1 MTSGRHGKRWRS
13 RTRSGR
19 RVHDG
24 RPQPCRSGGQ
34 APTLRLTSGAFNM
47 AVRLAEKPIEP
58 ARKLFGTDGIRGT
71 ANVYPMTG
79 ELMLQL
85 GRAVAHQ
92 IKRGSHRH
100 RVVIGKD
107 TRLSG
112 YMLETALASGLCSMG
127 VDVLLCGPLPTPAIS
142 NLTVS
147 MRADAGSVISASHNP
162 YQDNGI
168 KFFSADGFKLP
179 DEVEAEIEELI
190 ANDKLHHLRPTA
202 TSIGKAYRIDDAAGR
217 YIVYAKNTFPRH
229 LTLEGLTI
237 VVDCAHGAAY
247 RVAPAVLQELGA
259 KVIVIGNTPDGKN
272 INRGFGAM
280 HPETMCKAVR
290 KTGADLG
297 IALDGDADRLI
308 VSDEHGNVVDGD
320 AVMAI
325 CGLDLIRRRALPKK
339 TVVATVMSNMGLDEC
354 LAKAGGRVLR
364 TRVGDRYVLEELRRG
379 GYSFGGEQSGH
390 LIFLENANTGDGTIA
405 ALALLAVMME
415 SGRPI
420 SELAKCMDVFPQAQ
434 LGLMVKSKPELGSL
448 PGVMRAI
455 RDVERK
461 LGSNGRVLVR
471 YSGTEPKVRVLVEG
485 PDQKQIDGY
494 AADIASELKKAIGA

>member
-1 MTSGRHGKRWRS
+1 MTSKPRERRWPLPMP
-13 RTRSGR
+13 SGR
-19 RVHDG
+19 PLPDT
-24 RPQPCRSGGQ
+24 RPQACRIDDKAQ
-34 APTLRLTSGAFNM
+34 HLRLTDGASNM
-47 AVRLAEKPIEP
+47 AVRLTEKPTEP
-58 ARKLFGTDGIRGT
+58 ARKLFGTDGIRGV
-71 ANVYPMTG
+71 ANVWPMTG

-85 GRAVAHQ
+85 GRAVAYL
-92 IKRGSHRH
+92 IKRGNHRH
-100 RVVIGKD
+100 RIVIGKD

-147 MRADAGSVISASHNP
+147 MRADAGAVISASHNP

-179 DEVEAEIEELI
+179 DEVEAEIEDLV

-247 RVAPAVLQELGA
+247 RVAPAVLEELGA
-259 KVIVIGNTPDGKN
+259 RVIVIGNQPDGKN
-272 INRGFGAM
+272 INRGFGAL
-280 HPETMCKAVR
+280 HPETMCKVVK

-308 VSDEHGNVVDGD
+308 VSDDHGNVVDGD

-325 CGLDLIRRRALPKK
+325 CGLDLLRRKALPKK
-339 TVVATVMSNMGLDEC
+339 TLVATVMSNMGLDQC
-354 LAKAGGRVLR
+354 VGKAGGRVLR
-364 TRVGDRYVLEELRRG
+364 TRVGDRYVLDELRHG

-390 LIFLENANTGDGTIA
+390 LIFLDHANTGDGTIA
-405 ALALLAVMME
+405 ALALLAVMVE

-420 SELAKCMDVFPQAQ
+420 SELAQCMDVFPQAQ
-434 LGLMVKSKPELGSL
+434 LGLQVKSKPELGSL

-455 RDVERK
+455 RDVE
-461 LGSNGRVLVR
+461 G
-471 YSGTEPKVRVLVEG
+471 
-485 PDQKQIDGY
+485 
-494 AADIASELKKAIGA
+494 

>member
-1 MTSGRHGKRWRS
+1 MTSRRRGRRWRW
-13 RTRSGR
+13 RIPSGR
-19 RVHDG
+19 PVSDRG
-24 RPQPCRSGGQ
+24 AALA
-34 APTLRLTSGAFNM
+34 APPAKHQDLRLNPGASNM
-47 AVRLAEKPIEP
+47 AVRLAEKPLEP

-85 GRAVAHQ
+85 GRALAYQ
-92 IKRGSHRH
+92 IKRGSHPH
-100 RVVIGKD
+100 PVVIRRVA
-107 TRLSG
+107 RLSG

-127 VDVLLCGPLPTPAIS
+127 VDVLLCGPLPTPAIP
-142 NLTVS
+142 NLTVA
-147 MRADAGSVISASHNP
+147 MRADAGAVISASHNP

-179 DEVEAEIEELI
+179 DEVEAEIEDLV

-217 YIVYAKNTFPRH
+217 YIVYAKSTFPRH

-247 RVAPAVLQELGA
+247 RVAPAVLEELGA
-259 KVIVIGNTPDGKN
+259 KVIVIGNQPDGKN
-272 INRGFGAM
+272 INRGFGAL
-280 HPETMCKAVR
+280 HPETMCKTVR

-297 IALDGDADRLI
+297 MALDGDADRMI

-325 CGLDLIRRRALPKK
+325 CGLDLLRRRALPKK
-339 TVVATVMSNMGLDEC
+339 TLVATAMSNMGLDQC
-354 LAKAGGRVLR
+354 IAKAGGRVLR

-390 LIFLENANTGDGTIA
+390 LIFLDHASTGDGSIA
-405 ALALLAVMME
+405 ALALLAVMVE
-415 SGRPI
+415 SGKPI
-420 SELAKCMDVFPQAQ
+420 SELARCMDVFPQAQ
-434 LGLMVKSKPELGSL
+434 LGLVVKNKPELGSL
-448 PGVMRAI
+448 AGVMRAI
-455 RDVERK
+455 RDVEQK
-461 LGSNGRVLVR
+461 LGDQGRVLVR

-485 PDQKQIDGY
+485 PDQKVIDGY
-494 AADIASELKKAIGA
+494 AAEIASELQKAIGA

>member
-1 MTSGRHGKRWRS
+1 
-13 RTRSGR
+13 
-19 RVHDG
+19 
-24 RPQPCRSGGQ
+24 
-34 APTLRLTSGAFNM
+34 M
-47 AVRLAEKPIEP
+47 AIRLAEKPVET
-58 ARKLFGTDGIRGT
+58 ARRLFGTDGIRGI

-85 GRAVAHQ
+85 GRAVAYL
-92 IKRGSHRH
+92 IKRGNHRH

-147 MRADAGSVISASHNP
+147 MRADAGAVISASHNP
-162 YQDNGI
+162 YSDNGI

-179 DEVEAEIEELI
+179 DEVEAEIEDLV

-247 RVAPAVLQELGA
+247 RVAPAVLEELGA
-259 KVIVIGNTPDGKN
+259 RVIVIGNQPDGKN
-272 INRGFGAM
+272 INRGFGAL
-280 HPETMCKAVR
+280 HPETMCKTVR
-290 KTGADLG
+290 KTGANLG

-308 VSDEHGNVVDGD
+308 ICDEHGTVVDGD

-325 CGLDLIRRRALPKK
+325 CGLDLMRRKALPKK
-339 TVVATVMSNMGLDEC
+339 TLVATVMSNMGLDQCIE
-354 LAKAGGRVLR
+354 KAGGKVVR
-364 TRVGDRYVLEELRRG
+364 TRVGDRYVLEEMRRG
-379 GYSFGGEQSGH
+379 GYNFGGEQSGH
-390 LIFLENANTGDGTIA
+390 LIFLDQANTGDGTIA
-405 ALALLAVMME
+405 ALALLSVMME
-415 SGRPI
+415 SGKPV
-420 SELAKCMDVFPQAQ
+420 SELARCMDVFPQAQ
-434 LGLMVKSKPELGSL
+434 LGVVVKSKPELGSL
-448 PGVMRAI
+448 AGVMSAI
-455 RDVERK
+455 RDVERRLSGK
-461 LGSNGRVLVR
+461 GRVLVR

-485 PDQKQIDGY
+485 PEQKTIDGY
-494 AADIASELKKAIGA
+494 AAEIASELKKAIGA

>member
-1 MTSGRHGKRWRS
+1 
-13 RTRSGR
+13 
-19 RVHDG
+19 
-24 RPQPCRSGGQ
+24 
-34 APTLRLTSGAFNM
+34 M
-47 AVRLAEKPIEP
+47 AVRLAEKPVES
-58 ARKLFGTDGIRGT
+58 ARKLFGTDGIRGV
-71 ANVYPMTG
+71 ANVWPMTG

-85 GRAVAHQ
+85 GRAVAYL
-92 IKRGSHRH
+92 IKRGNHRH

-142 NLTVS
+142 NLTLS
-147 MRADAGSVISASHNP
+147 MRADAGAVISASHNP

-179 DEVEAEIEELI
+179 DEVEAEIEDLI
-190 ANDKLHHLRPTA
+190 ANDRLDHLRPTA

-217 YIVYAKNTFPRH
+217 YIVYAKSTFPRH

-237 VVDCAHGAAY
+237 VVDCANGAAY
-247 RVAPAVLQELGA
+247 RVAPAVLEELGA
-259 KVIVIGNTPDGKN
+259 KVIVIGNQPDGKN
-272 INRGFGAM
+272 INRGAGAL

-290 KTGADLG
+290 KTGANLG

-325 CGLDLIRRRALPKK
+325 CGLDLIRRKALPKK
-339 TVVATVMSNMGLDEC
+339 TVVATVMSNMGLDQC
-354 LAKAGGRVLR
+354 VAKAGGKVVR
-364 TRVGDRYVLEELRRG
+364 TRVGDRYVLEELRRN

-390 LIFLENANTGDGTIA
+390 LIFLEHATTGDGTVA
-405 ALALLAVMME
+405 ALALLAVMVE
-415 SGRPI
+415 SGKPV
-420 SELAKCMDVFPQAQ
+420 SELARCMEVFPQAQ
-434 LGLMVKSKPELGSL
+434 LGLMVKSKPELGSI

-455 RDVERK
+455 RDVEKK
-461 LGSNGRVLVR
+461 LGDSGRVLVR

-485 PDQKQIDGY
+485 PDQKTIDGY
-494 AADIASELKKAIGA
+494 AAAIASELKKAIGA

>member
-1 MTSGRHGKRWRS
+1 MTSRRRGRRWRW
-13 RTRSGR
+13 RIPSGR
-19 RVHDG
+19 PVSDS
-24 RPQPCRSGGQ
+24 RPALAGPPARHQD
-34 APTLRLTSGAFNM
+34 LRLNPGASNM
-47 AVRLAEKPIEP
+47 AVRLAEKPLEP

-85 GRAVAHQ
+85 GRALAYQ
-92 IKRGSHRH
+92 IKRGNHRH

-147 MRADAGSVISASHNP
+147 MRADAGAVISASHNP

-179 DEVEAEIEELI
+179 DEVEAEIEDLV

-229 LTLEGLTI
+229 LTLEGVTI
-237 VVDCAHGAAY
+237 VIDCAHGAAY

-259 KVIVIGNTPDGKN
+259 KVIVIGNQPDGKN
-272 INRGFGAM
+272 INRGFGAL

-297 IALDGDADRLI
+297 MALDGDADRLI
-308 VSDEHGNVVDGD
+308 ISDEHGNVVDGD

-325 CGLDLIRRRALPKK
+325 CGLDLLRRRALPKK
-339 TVVATVMSNMGLDEC
+339 TLVATVMSNMGLDQC

-379 GYSFGGEQSGH
+379 GGSLGGGQGGPPV
-390 LIFLENANTGDGTIA
+390 FL
-405 ALALLAVMME
+405 
-415 SGRPI
+415 
-420 SELAKCMDVFPQAQ
+420 
-434 LGLMVKSKPELGSL
+434 PEPDPRRGPPPAPAPL
-448 PGVMRAI
+448 PGVGGSGRA
-455 RDVERK
+455 RSPPAPGVDMV
-461 LGSNGRVLVR
+461 
-471 YSGTEPKVRVLVEG
+471 P
-485 PDQKQIDGY
+485 
-494 AADIASELKKAIGA
+494 

>member
-1 MTSGRHGKRWRS
+1 M
-13 RTRSGR
+13 
-19 RVHDG
+19 
-24 RPQPCRSGGQ
+24 
-34 APTLRLTSGAFNM
+34 ALRLA
-47 AVRLAEKPIEP
+47 AKPVEP
-58 ARKLFGTDGIRGT
+58 ARRLFGTDGIRGT

-85 GRAVAHQ
+85 GRAVAYL
-92 IKRGSHRH
+92 IKRGNHRH

-142 NLTVS
+142 NLTLS
-147 MRADAGSVISASHNP
+147 MRADAGAVISASHNP
-162 YQDNGI
+162 YLDNGI

-179 DEVEAEIEELI
+179 DEIEAEIEDLI
-190 ANDKLHHLRPTA
+190 ANDKLNHLRPTA

-247 RVAPAVLQELGA
+247 RVAPAVLEELGA
-259 KVIVIGNTPDGKN
+259 RVIVIGNQPDGKN
-272 INRGFGAM
+272 INRGFGAL
-280 HPETMCKAVR
+280 HPETMCKVV
-290 KTGADLG
+290 KKSGANLG

-308 VSDEHGNVVDGD
+308 VSDEHGKVVDGD
-320 AVMAI
+320 AVMAV

-339 TVVATVMSNMGLDEC
+339 TVVATVMSNLGLDQC
-354 LAKAGGRVLR
+354 IAKVGGRVVR

-390 LIFLENANTGDGTIA
+390 LIFLDHATTGDGTVA
-405 ALALLAVMME
+405 ALSLLSVMVE
-415 SGRPI
+415 SGKPI
-420 SELAKCMDVFPQAQ
+420 SELAKCMEVFPQAQ
-434 LGLMVKSKPELGSL
+434 LGIAVKSKPELGSL
-448 PGVMRAI
+448 AGVMSAI
-455 RDVERK
+455 RDVEKK
-461 LGSNGRVLVR
+461 LGANGRVLVR

-485 PDQKQIDGY
+485 PDQKTIDGY
-494 AADIASELKKAIGA
+494 AAGIAAELKKAIGA

>member
-1 MTSGRHGKRWRS
+1 MTSKPHERRWPLPMP
-13 RTRSGR
+13 SGR
-19 RVHDG
+19 PLPDT
-24 RPQPCRSGGQ
+24 RPQSCRPASQ
-34 APTLRLTSGAFNM
+34 APRLRLTSGASNM
-47 AVRLAEKPIEP
+47 AVRLAEKPVEP

-92 IKRGSHRH
+92 IKRGNHRH
-100 RVVIGKD
+100 RIVIGKD

-147 MRADAGSVISASHNP
+147 MRADAGAVISASHNP

-179 DEVEAEIEELI
+179 DEVEAEIEDLI
-190 ANDKLHHLRPTA
+190 ANDKLNHLRPTA

-229 LTLEGLTI
+229 LTLEGVT
-237 VVDCAHGAAY
+237 VVIDCAHGAAY

-259 KVIVIGNTPDGKN
+259 KVIVIGNQPDGKN

-297 IALDGDADRLI
+297 IALDGDADRLSG
-308 VSDEHGNVVDGD
+308 SDEHG
-320 AVMAI
+320 
-325 CGLDLIRRRALPKK
+325 
-339 TVVATVMSNMGLDEC
+339 T
-354 LAKAGGRVLR
+354 GGR
-364 TRVGDRYVLEELRRG
+364 
-379 GYSFGGEQSGH
+379 
-390 LIFLENANTGDGTIA
+390 A
-405 ALALLAVMME
+405 
-415 SGRPI
+415 

-434 LGLMVKSKPELGSL
+434 LGLQMKSKPELGSL

-455 RDVERK
+455 RDVEGK
-461 LGSNGRVLVR
+461 LGPNGRVLVR

-485 PDQKQIDGY
+485 PDQKQIDAY
-494 AADIASELKKAIGA
+494 AAEIAAELKRAIGS

>member
-1 MTSGRHGKRWRS
+1 MTSGPHK
-13 RTRSGR
+13 TRSPSR
-19 RVHDG
+19 MPFG
-24 RPQPCRSGGQ
+24 RPVPDSRSAPCHPGNQ

-47 AVRLAEKPIEP
+47 AVRLAEKPVEP
-58 ARKLFGTDGIRGT
+58 ARRLFGTDGIRGV
-71 ANVYPMTG
+71 ANVWPMTG

-85 GRAVAHQ
+85 GRALAYL

-142 NLTVS
+142 NLTGS
-147 MRADAGSVISASHNP
+147 MRADAAAVISASHNP

-179 DEVEAEIEELI
+179 DEIEAEIEDLI

-229 LTLEGLTI
+229 LTLEGVT
-237 VVDCAHGAAY
+237 VVIDCAHGAAY

-259 KVIVIGNTPDGKN
+259 KVIVIGNSPDGKN
-272 INRGFGAM
+272 INRGFGTM
-280 HPETMCKAVR
+280 HPETMRNAVR

-308 VSDEHGNVVDGD
+308 VSDEHGQVVDGD

-325 CGLDLIRRRALPKK
+325 RGLDLIKRRALPKK
-339 TVVATVMSNMGLDEC
+339 TLVATVMSNMGLD
-354 LAKAGGRVLR
+354 
-364 TRVGDRYVLEELRRG
+364 
-379 GYSFGGEQSGH
+379 Q
-390 LIFLENANTGDGTIA
+390 
-405 ALALLAVMME
+405 
-415 SGRPI
+415 
-420 SELAKCMDVFPQAQ
+420 
-434 LGLMVKSKPELGSL
+434 
-448 PGVMRAI
+448 
-455 RDVERK
+455 
-461 LGSNGRVLVR
+461 
-471 YSGTEPKVRVLVEG
+471 
-485 PDQKQIDGY
+485 
-494 AADIASELKKAIGA
+494 

>member
-1 MTSGRHGKRWRS
+1 MTSKPPERRWPLPMP
-13 RTRSGR
+13 SGR
-19 RVHDG
+19 PLPDT
-24 RPQPCRSGGQ
+24 RPQSCRPASQ
-34 APTLRLTSGAFNM
+34 APRLRLTSGAFNM
-47 AVRLAEKPIEP
+47 AIRLAEKPVET
-58 ARKLFGTDGIRGT
+58 ARRLFGTDGIRGT

-85 GRAVAHQ
+85 GRAVAYL
-92 IKRGSHRH
+92 IKRGNHRH
-100 RVVIGKD
+100 RIVIGKD

-147 MRADAGSVISASHNP
+147 MRADAGAVISASHNP

-179 DEVEAEIEELI
+179 DEVEAEIEDLI

-202 TSIGKAYRIDDAAGR
+202 TSIGKAYRID
-217 YIVYAKNTFPRH
+217 
-229 LTLEGLTI
+229 
-237 VVDCAHGAAY
+237 
-247 RVAPAVLQELGA
+247 
-259 KVIVIGNTPDGKN
+259 
-272 INRGFGAM
+272 
-280 HPETMCKAVR
+280 
-290 KTGADLG
+290 
-297 IALDGDADRLI
+297 GDADRLI

-320 AVMAI
+320 SVMAI

-339 TVVATVMSNMGLDEC
+339 TVVATVMSNMGLDQC

-415 SGRPI
+415 TGWHGY
-420 SELAKCMDVFPQAQ
+420 ELAQCMEVFPQ
-434 LGLMVKSKPELGSL
+434 
-448 PGVMRAI
+448 
-455 RDVERK
+455 
-461 LGSNGRVLVR
+461 
-471 YSGTEPKVRVLVEG
+471 T
-485 PDQKQIDGY
+485 
-494 AADIASELKKAIGA
+494 

>member
-19 RVHDG
+19 RVPDS
-24 RPQPCRSGGQ
+24 RPQPCRPGGQ
-34 APTLRLTSGAFNM
+34 ASRLRLTSGAFNM
-47 AVRLAEKPIEP
+47 AIRLAEKPVEP

-85 GRAVAHQ
+85 GRALAYQ

-107 TRLSG
+107 SRLSG

-147 MRADAGSVISASHNP
+147 MRADAGAVISASHNP

-179 DEVEAEIEELI
+179 DEVEAEIEDLI

-229 LTLEGLTI
+229 LTLEGVTI
-237 VVDCAHGAAY
+237 VIDCAHGAAY

-259 KVIVIGNTPDGKN
+259 KVIVIGNTPAGKN

-325 CGLDLIRRRALPKK
+325 CGLALIRRRALPKK
-339 TVVATVMSNMGLDEC
+339 TVVATVM
-354 LAKAGGRVLR
+354 
-364 TRVGDRYVLEELRRG
+364 
-379 GYSFGGEQSGH
+379 
-390 LIFLENANTGDGTIA
+390 
-405 ALALLAVMME
+405 
-415 SGRPI
+415 
-420 SELAKCMDVFPQAQ
+420 
-434 LGLMVKSKPELGSL
+434 SKPELGSL

-485 PDQKQIDGY
+485 ADQKQIDGY